1 MAARSTWSGA
11 ISFAGFPI
19 PVKAYNV
26 TKSRASDSF
35 KTLAPNG
42 QPVKQVL
49 VDSNGEPVDRAAC
62 GKGVEVAKGVYA
74 ALAPEAVEAI
84 QSAERTVTLEPEH
97 FCDLDSVPLHLASGS
112 FRFLPNDK
120 VPGAEKSVQT
130 LWNGLRASGKAMVAE
145 WTPRAGSRDSII
157 VLYADEEGIAGAQLP
172 YADERNELPKF
183 EPVVDEKAAQ
193 MFSQVIE
200 ASYEARDFNHE
211 EHAST
216 WKARRNAA
224 VEAAVEGKPVEI
236 PAAPAEAADTPDL
249 LAAMAAALDGESK
262 PKPKAKAKPKA
273 KKEVPA

>member
-42 QPVKQVL
+42 EPVKQVL
-49 VDSNGEPVDRAAC
+49 VDSNGEAVVRAEC
-62 GKGVEVAKGVYA
+62 GKGVEVAKGTYA

-84 QSAERTVTLEPEH
+84 QSAERTGSLEPSH
-97 FCDLDSVPLHLASGS
+97 FCDLDTVPITLATGS

-157 VLYADEEGIAGAQLP
+157 VLYADEQGIAGVQLP
-172 YADERNELPKF
+172 YAAELNDLPKF
-183 EPVVDEKAAQ
+183 EPVEDEKAAQ

-216 WKARRNAA
+216 WKARRDAA
-224 VEAAVEGKPVEI
+224 VEAALEGKPVEA
-236 PAAPAEAADTPDL
+236 AAPAEAAGTPDL
-249 LAAMAAALDGESK
+249 LAAMAAALDEGEPTK
-262 PKPKAKAKPKA
+262 KKKAPAKSKA
-273 KKEVPA
+273 KKEAVA